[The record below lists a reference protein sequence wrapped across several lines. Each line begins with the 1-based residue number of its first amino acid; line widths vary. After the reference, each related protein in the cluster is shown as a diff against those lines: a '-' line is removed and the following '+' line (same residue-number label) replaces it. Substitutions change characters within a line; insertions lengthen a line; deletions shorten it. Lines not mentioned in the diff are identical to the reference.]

1 MSGSQRRLELC
12 CVQKGFWKEAVDGAM
27 VVVVSDADA
36 PIVLVFLDPVR
47 GRGSHQPRWEALSL
61 LTTFSYF
68 SHHLVWP

>member
-47 GRGSHQPRWEALSL
+47 GYQPRWEALSL